1 MNKFHHVV
9 IDQTTQEYLYLTVDN
24 QAYRI
29 VWEKC
34 SKRLLSGTPEER
46 RFIDIAPSGY
56 GLHWPLLD
64 EDLAIDPLLKHAEP
78 IQIDPTG
85 AVGEHAVLTN

>member
-9 IDQTTQEYLYLTVDN
+9 IDQTTQEYLHLTVDN

-29 VWEKC
+29 AWEKC
-34 SKRLLSGTPEER
+34 SNRLRTGTVEER
-46 RFIDIAPSGY
+46 SFIDIAPSGY

-64 EDLAIDPLLKHAEP
+64 EDLAINPLLKHAELL
-78 IQIDPTG
+78 QTVANH
-85 AVGEHAVLTN
+85 AVAEHAVVTN

>member
-1 MNKFHHVV
+1 MNKFHNVG
-9 IDQTTQEYLYLTVDN
+9 IDQTTQEYLYFTVDN

-29 VWEKC
+29 AWERC
-34 SKRLLSGTPEER
+34 SKRLLTGTPEER
-46 RFIDIAPSGY
+46 SFIDIAPSGY

-78 IQIDPTG
+78 LQASPNHAI
-85 AVGEHAVLTN
+85 VKHAVVTN